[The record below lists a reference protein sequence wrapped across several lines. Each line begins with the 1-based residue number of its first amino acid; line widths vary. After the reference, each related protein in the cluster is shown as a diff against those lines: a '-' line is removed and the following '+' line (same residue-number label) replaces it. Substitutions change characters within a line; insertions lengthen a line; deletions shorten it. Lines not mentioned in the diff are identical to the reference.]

1 MPIIQTEGLTKRF
14 GQHTVL
20 DGVSLSVERGESLVI
35 IGQSGTGKSVFL
47 RHLIRLME
55 PDKGR
60 VVFDGVD
67 LAGLSRDELKAV
79 RERIGMVFQSAALL
93 DSLTVGENVALG
105 LKETRRMADSEIG
118 PIVAESL
125 SLIGL
130 EGAEEKYPA
139 ELSGGMRKRVGLAR
153 AIAGRPEVILYDE
166 PTTGLDP
173 VTADSI
179 NELIVNL
186 NQKINAT
193 SIAVTH
199 DMASAFR
206 IAHRIVMLF
215 RGRIV
220 FDGTPQE
227 IQTSNDQLIRQFIE
241 GRAEGPLT
249 RTV

>member
-14 GQHTVL
+14 GSHTVL
-20 DGVSLSVERGESLVI
+20 DGVSLHVERGESLVI

-47 RHLIRLME
+47 RHLTRLLE
-55 PDKGR
+55 PDEGR
-60 VVFDGVD
+60 VIFDGTD
-67 LAGLSRDELKAV
+67 IAELRRDELKTL
-79 RERIGMVFQSAALL
+79 RQRIGMVFQSAALL
-93 DSLTVGENVALG
+93 DSLTVGDNVALG
-105 LKETRRMADSEIG
+105 LKESRRMSDSEIA

-125 SLIGL
+125 SLVGL
-130 EGAEEKYPA
+130 EGSEEKYPA

-153 AIAGRPEVILYDE
+153 AIAGKPEVILYDE

-179 NELIVNL
+179 NELIVTL
-186 NQKINAT
+186 NTKINAT

-220 FDGTPQE
+220 FDGTPQQ
-227 IQTSNDQLIRQFIE
+227 IQSTADPLVRQFIE
-241 GRAEGPLT
+241 GKSEGPLT